1 MHKIPTVFVRDHGSH
16 TLTDTFHPD
25 AVWVANGEGIATR
38 KYDGTCVVLGEDGAW
53 RARRE
58 VKAGKLPPPGF
69 ELIQYDSNTGKSV
82 GWEPVSQSSFAKFH
96 AEALAN
102 ADQPDK
108 FAPGTYE
115 LLGPKINGNPECMNK
130 HVLIAHETA
139 EELSE
144 FKIGEEDGFS
154 RDFATIRGTVAVYHR
169 SGYEGI
175 VYHHPDGRMAKIKV
189 RDFPAGSL

>member
-25 AVWVANGEGIATR
+25 AVWVANGEGRATR

-115 LLGPKINGNPECMNK
+115 LLGPKINGNPERVPG
-130 HVLIAHETA
+130 HELVAHA
-139 EELSE
+139 EAERFDVPRDL
-144 FKIGEEDGFS
+144 DGL
-154 RDFATIRGTVAVYHR
+154 RTWLLTHPQ
-169 SGYEGI
+169 YEGI
-175 VYHHPDGRMAKIKV
+175 VWHHPDGRRAKIKY
-189 RDFPAGSL
+189 RDFA